1 MVNCRCCPQA
11 LIGTTV
17 MGSSWCRCRRG
28 MPGRIVGVLC
38 EKVGGGDASMDNAI
52 SYNTAH
58 RCSLVVVVVSGCRHG

>member
-1 MVNCRCCPQA
+1 
-11 LIGTTV
+11 
-17 MGSSWCRCRRG
+17 